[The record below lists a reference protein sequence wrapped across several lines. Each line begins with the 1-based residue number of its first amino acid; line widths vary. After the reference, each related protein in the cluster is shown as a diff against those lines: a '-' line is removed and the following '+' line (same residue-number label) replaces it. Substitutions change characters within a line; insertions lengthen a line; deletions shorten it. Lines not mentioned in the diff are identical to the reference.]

1 MRNRFH
7 RSKSRNLSVLPV
19 QPLLPGPE
27 EVFSDQ
33 DFGLGVTILNF
44 VTPVARDKLATPVVQ
59 DPFFV
64 PSYEDDKPFLAA
76 ELAHKNAIYGV
87 HRTG

>member
-44 VTPVARDKLATPVVQ
+44 VRPVARDKLATPAVQ
-59 DPFFV
+59 DPFIFFI
-64 PSYEDDKPFLAA
+64 PSYEGDKPFLAA
-76 ELAHKNAIYGV
+76 
-87 HRTG
+87 